1 MMASGHALPSLPCL
15 FDVRLKKE
23 RRRGL
28 KANRGNEEVPHLF
41 HAVSWVTANGPTD
54 NLNELANMLC
64 AKILM
69 QAIEYKDAGAAAGC
83 WEPKD
88 HEGLPLGRRAHGDPH
103 GDRSVRGQEAVRG
116 PIGREPGHVV
126 R

>member
-1 MMASGHALPSLPCL
+1 M
-15 FDVRLKKE
+15 
-23 RRRGL
+23 
-28 KANRGNEEVPHLF
+28 
-41 HAVSWVTANGPTD
+41 SWVTTNGPTD

-103 GDRSVRGQEAVRG
+103 TAIEEFEAKKPSVGPLAVNQDMLCAKLLMQAIEYKIKAKDLVAWVCRAEK
-116 PIGREPGHVV
+116 R
-126 R
+126 RAAAA